1 MKGDFIL
8 KKLKEIKKIANWH
21 INHLT
26 EGILDYID
34 DDEIKNIDIIN
45 SLKEEREHWRDILR
59 IINGGNTYIDY
70 KNY

>member
-1 MKGDFIL
+1 ME
-8 KKLKEIKKIANWH
+8 KLKEIKKIAIWH

-26 EGILDYID
+26 EDILDYID
-34 DDEIKNIDIIN
+34 DDEIKNIYIID

>member
-1 MKGDFIL
+1 MEE
-8 KKLKEIKKIANWH
+8 LKEINKLANWH

-26 EGILDYID
+26 DDILDYID

-45 SLKEEREHWRDILR
+45 LLKEEREHWRDILR